1 MGVLRSA
8 VVALAAG
15 KLVPALVR
23 RLLLTASR
31 IIPLPFGFLV
41 DVGCLERPA
50 HAYCMWH
57 AAQLA
62 QRLGYSG
69 ICVAEFG
76 VAGGVTLMILARYA
90 KEIEKATGV
99 RIKVYGF
106 DTGGGLPE
114 LEGAEDLPYWFRPS
128 QYSMDVERLLR
139 RLENENAELIIG
151 NVRDTAQDFFTKANR
166 PPLAAVFN
174 DLDLFSSSRDALR
187 ILEAGSKNFLPRLFM
202 YLDDVGG
209 GPVEMYGPFNG
220 ELAANEMFNREHDH
234 IKIHLNQNLL
244 AHSHLPWRYQI
255 YYIHLFDHP
264 RYREYVGGADQ
275 SAIESRLKLQS

>member
-244 AHSHLPWRYQI
+244 AHSHLPWLTRYII
-255 YYIHLFDHP
+255 YTCSTTRGI
-264 RYREYVGGADQ
+264 GSM
-275 SAIESRLKLQS
+275 SAAPISQR